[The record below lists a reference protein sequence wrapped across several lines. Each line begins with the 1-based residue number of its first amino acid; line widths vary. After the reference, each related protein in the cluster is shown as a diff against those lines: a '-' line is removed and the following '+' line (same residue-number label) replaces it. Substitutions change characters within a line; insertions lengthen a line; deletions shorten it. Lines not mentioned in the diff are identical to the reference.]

1 MSFDVRKIP
10 VIGKP
15 LDKGIGGVTGGRQ
28 QRHGAI
34 QYQIT
39 DIGRKRM
46 HSMENMSGPELAV
59 LQALSMRPYPITG
72 WELLNAMQG
81 QMDAPTL
88 KVVLGSL
95 INDKKCVQK
104 LE

>member
-1 MSFDVRKIP
+1 MDIRKIP

-15 LDKGIGGVTGGRQ
+15 LGKGVGTLTGGQQ

-39 DIGRKRM
+39 DNGRKRL
-46 HSMENMSGPELAV
+46 HNMENMSGPELQV
-59 LQALSMRPYPITG
+59 LQALAMRPYPITG
-72 WELLNAMQG
+72 VELLNAMQG

-88 KVVLGSL
+88 KAVLGSL
-95 INDKKCVQK
+95 INDKRCVQK